1 MVQLDITNSIKALKI
16 NLSDNEQ
23 FYINGD
29 IDEKTYL
36 YMKSQIEMKLHYYL
50 SFFGDEDC
58 HGEDEDYP
66 CDIYNDF

>member
-1 MVQLDITNSIKALKI
+1 MAHIDVTNSIKALEL
-16 NLSDNEQ
+16 NLSDNEE

-50 SFFGDEDC
+50 SLFGDD
-58 HGEDEDYP
+58 DV
-66 CDIYNDF
+66 